1 MCSFFFFFFSRC
13 CSLKGWEIKREK
25 KNWNVWKMET
35 LIGMLAFQKCES
47 QQRPIVFLLNS
58 QYLPFHLTSSLGLDV
73 RPYGYGWGWKSL
85 YTWME
90 LGTHGEGVK
99 SWVLAV
105 LKKPVIEIIDRR
117 PSLEFRMREEPSGNQ
132 SMSVGRKKQ
141 VSQKQRARAQPG
153 A

>member
-1 MCSFFFFFFSRC
+1 MFTER
-13 CSLKGWEIKREK
+13 LGDKERK

-58 QYLPFHLTSSLGLDV
+58 QYLLFHLTSSLGLDV

-90 LGTHGEGVK
+90 LGV
-99 SWVLAV
+99 SAV
-105 LKKPVIEIIDRR
+105 QTKVIEKGSRVER
-117 PSLEFRMREEPSGNQ
+117 WQF
-132 SMSVGRKKQ
+132 
-141 VSQKQRARAQPG
+141 
-153 A
+153 

>member
-1 MCSFFFFFFSRC
+1 MQLFFFFRLLFTER
-13 CSLKGWEIKREK
+13 LGDKERK

-58 QYLPFHLTSSLGLDV
+58 QYLLFHLTSSLGLDV

-90 LGTHGEGVK
+90 LGV
-99 SWVLAV
+99 SAV
-105 LKKPVIEIIDRR
+105 QTKVIEKGSRV
-117 PSLEFRMREEPSGNQ
+117 ECWQF
-132 SMSVGRKKQ
+132 
-141 VSQKQRARAQPG
+141 
-153 A
+153 